1 MVTRFQAR
9 QKALDCVNE
18 MIKKEGGNAV
28 AVAMPRRGKCSW
40 TWNEYKQAIVDDC
53 DLKDGDKFVEGTNP
67 IDTLYRYMVYCEER
81 NLPND

>member
-1 MVTRFQAR
+1 MVTREQAR
-9 QKALDCVNE
+9 QKALACVNE
-18 MIKKEGGNAV
+18 MIKKEGGNAISV
-28 AVAMPRRGKCSW
+28 SMPRKGKCSW

-67 IDTLYRYMVYCEER
+67 IDTLYRYMVYREER